1 LQVIDIKNAKLFF
14 DIKLLLNFIK
24 DMVFMMSLLSV
35 KILEIHIEFL
45 SNYKV

>member
-1 LQVIDIKNAKLFF
+1 
-14 DIKLLLNFIK
+14 
-24 DMVFMMSLLSV
+24 MVFMMSLLSV